1 MKKFIEFY
9 RIFKEK
15 KITSLSASITF
26 FFIVNGGSLCFLVAF
41 FFNMFELD
49 IPKEA
54 YESNTY
60 LNYVMNFFSANNPS
74 SSYIILILT
83 SIWSSSSLF
92 YHIILA
98 GESIYNESH
107 KKITFKH
114 RIIAIVLV
122 IIFMVMSI
130 VTILMIILGRM
141 AIKRFS
147 NGYIMTYVEMFFLLV
162 VASFV
167 ILFFLLFI
175 PPKSLK
181 IKDTL
186 KGYLFTILLWQI
198 TTVAFRLYLK
208 AFNNF
213 KAIYGFLT
221 FIIIGMIYIYLLVIG
236 LVIGLVIN
244 SFNVKK

>member
-1 MKKFIEFY
+1 M
-9 RIFKEK
+9 
-15 KITSLSASITF
+15 
-26 FFIVNGGSLCFLVAF
+26 
-41 FFNMFELD
+41 
-49 IPKEA
+49 
-54 YESNTY
+54 
-60 LNYVMNFFSANNPS
+60 
-74 SSYIILILT
+74 
-83 SIWSSSSLF
+83 
-92 YHIILA
+92 
-98 GESIYNESH
+98 
-107 KKITFKH
+107 
-114 RIIAIVLV
+114 
-122 IIFMVMSI
+122 
-130 VTILMIILGRM
+130 
-141 AIKRFS
+141 
-147 NGYIMTYVEMFFLLV
+147 

>member
-1 MKKFIEFY
+1 MKKLIEFY
-9 RIFKEK
+9 QIFKDK

-41 FFNMFELD
+41 FFNLFKLD
-49 IPKEA
+49 IPPEA

-60 LNYVMNFFSANNPS
+60 LNYVIKFFSSNTPP

-92 YHIILA
+92 YHILLV
-98 GESIYNESH
+98 GENIYNESH
-107 KKITFKH
+107 KRITYKH
-114 RIIAIVLV
+114 RIIAIALV
-122 IIFMVMSI
+122 IIFMVMALATIIMI
-130 VTILMIILGRM
+130 VLGRM
-141 AIKRFS
+141 AIKKLNYGGILTF
-147 NGYIMTYVEMFFLLV
+147 VEIFFLLI

-167 ILFFLLFI
+167 IFFFLIFI
-175 PPKSLK
+175 PPISLK

-186 KGYLFTILLWQI
+186 KGYLFTIVFWQI
-198 TTVAFRLYLK
+198 TTIIFRLYLK
-208 AFNNF
+208 LFNNF

-221 FIIIGMIYIYLLVIG
+221 FIIIGMIYIYLLVTG

-244 SFNVKK
+244 SMNVKK